1 MKIVKFIAIS
11 SMTLLLASCAKHV
24 MPPFASTP
32 HWVLDGNVASSTV
45 HDMAI
50 DFGGGNTFPITNASD
65 GEYELNFI
73 ATTKQ
78 FTNYDIVCQN
88 YITSAISQIPLQIDS
103 IEFVLA
109 DRYITFTPNVTKGW
123 MPDLVRQA
131 DGTELVA
138 EANPRSSTIQPHDE
152 IWRNYV
158 FDTHLH
164 RIIVVDRLV
173 KNGKHIGIAYIMQ
186 SENKHVPFASTYHY
200 DVTQR
205 RNTQPVGEAMRALL
219 DITIAA
225 SESHFTPRSY
235 AEYVQAADSCFMAGD
250 YAGASRQFDHAFA
263 VSHDIPGHHLYNAAC
278 AAAQA
283 GLNDVAFRRLNAR
296 LKNEPNWYV
305 DDPNADPDLA
315 PLHSDSRWKA
325 YVDTII
331 ARRDRI
337 EAGYDKPLRAQL
349 QAIAQ
354 RDQDIRHEFLNAY
367 RATPRNQTLID
378 SLARQM
384 QRIDSVN
391 QAEICHIL
399 DTRGCVGSDLV
410 GNASSVFWLVIQHAP
425 VELQR
430 RYFPLFVQA
439 AQRGDLARENVA
451 MMDDRIAMFE
461 GRPQRYGTQIV
472 EGKLYQLLD
481 PTKVDLWRQE
491 MGMQPLADYLR
502 QMGVQN

>member
-1 MKIVKFIAIS
+1 MKIVKFIVIY
-11 SMTLLLASCAKHV
+11 SMTLLLASCVQHA
-24 MPPFASTP
+24 MPPFATTP
-32 HWVLDGNVASSTV
+32 HWTLDGNVATSSV
-45 HDMAI
+45 HGMAI

-73 ATTKQ
+73 SSPEQ
-78 FTNYDIVCQN
+78 FAHYDIVCQN
-88 YITSAISQIPLQIDS
+88 YISSAIRQIPLLIDS

-131 DGTELVA
+131 DGSEWVV

-152 IWRNYV
+152 IWRNYI
-158 FDTHLH
+158 FDNHRH

-173 KNGKHIGIAYIMQ
+173 KNGRHIGIAYILQ
-186 SENKHVPFASTYHY
+186 SEDKHVPFTSTYHY
-200 DVTQR
+200 DVTHR
-205 RNTQPVGEAMRALL
+205 RNIQPVGEAMRALL

-225 SESHFTPRSY
+225 SQSHFTPRSY

-250 YAGASRQFDHAFA
+250 YAGASRLFDHAFA
-263 VSHDIPGHHLYNAAC
+263 VSHDIPGQHLYNAAC

-296 LKNEPNWYV
+296 FENEPNWYV
-305 DDPNADPDLA
+305 DDPNVDTDLA
-315 PLHSDSRWKA
+315 SLHSDLRWKA

-439 AQRGDLARENVA
+439 AQRGDLALENVA

-472 EGKLYQLLD
+472 DGKLYQLLD
-481 PTKVDLWRQE
+481 PAKVDLWRHE

>member
-1 MKIVKFIAIS
+1 M
-11 SMTLLLASCAKHV
+11 
-24 MPPFASTP
+24 
-32 HWVLDGNVASSTV
+32 G
-45 HDMAI
+45 
-50 DFGGGNTFPITNASD
+50 
-65 GEYELNFI
+65 
-73 ATTKQ
+73 
-78 FTNYDIVCQN
+78 
-88 YITSAISQIPLQIDS
+88 
-103 IEFVLA
+103 
-109 DRYITFTPNVTKGW
+109 
-123 MPDLVRQA
+123 
-131 DGTELVA
+131 
-138 EANPRSSTIQPHDE
+138 
-152 IWRNYV
+152 
-158 FDTHLH
+158 
-164 RIIVVDRLV
+164 
-173 KNGKHIGIAYIMQ
+173 
-186 SENKHVPFASTYHY
+186 
-200 DVTQR
+200 
-205 RNTQPVGEAMRALL
+205 
-219 DITIAA
+219 
-225 SESHFTPRSY
+225 
-235 AEYVQAADSCFMAGD
+235 GD

-315 PLHSDSRWKA
+315 PLHSDLRWKA

-337 EAGYDKPLRAQL
+337 EAGFDKPLRAQL
-349 QAIAQ
+349 QDIGQ

-378 SLARQM
+378 SLAHQM

-410 GNASSVFWLVIQHAP
+410 GNACSVFWLVIQHAP

-451 MMDDRIAMFE
+451 MMDDRIALFE